1 MKRLRTIVL
10 GPREVGKTT
19 FVTTMSERKVRNVP
33 PTIGVDHV
41 AICCRNTHFMCWD
54 TSGDPKFKNVVKM
67 FIGDCSVFLYIF
79 DVTRN
84 ETLDQALCMYD
95 QVVETISS
103 SNVIHYLIG
112 NKIDLPHESAYVHN
126 RVIQFPELNYI
137 SVSAKNVEDTV
148 ALWYRIQ
155 NGTAHI
161 QQKSVF
167 QVEQQ
172 QSRECCGIQ

>member
-19 FVTTMSERKVRNVP
+19 FVTTMNERKVRNVP

-54 TSGDPKFKNVVKM
+54 TSGDPKFKNVVQM
-67 FIGDCSVFLYIF
+67 FMKDCSVFLYIF
-79 DVTRN
+79 DVTRK
-84 ETLDQALCMYD
+84 ETLDHALFLYD
-95 QVVETISS
+95 KVVENVSS
-103 SNVIHYLIG
+103 SAVVHFLIG
-112 NKIDLPHESAYVHN
+112 NKTDLTYDPMYIQN
-126 RVIQFPELNYI
+126 RTREFPELNYYG
-137 SVSAKNVEDTV
+137 VSAACVEDTV
-148 ALWYRIQ
+148 ALWHMIE

-167 QVEQQ
+167 QVEQEQ
-172 QSRECCGIQ
+172 TRECCGIQ